1 MCKMGAMCPPM
12 LVIARREEKSVS
24 ERSSSEKVSQ
34 KHVKWVLQG
43 FFFSLCFLSMVRSPR
58 LLTV

>member
-1 MCKMGAMCPPM
+1 MCKMGAMYPPM

-43 FFFSLCFLSMVRSPR
+43 FFFLCASCPWCAVPDY
-58 LLTV
+58 